1 MYKQSL
7 MKVGLLLA
15 VVALVLGPAFLA
27 HAQSGPDL
35 GTIGGTAAGSAAG
48 GTATSTSGGSCASKY
63 AGNVGLEGFINY
75 IGCIIVSSVVPL
87 MFALAFVLFLWGVV
101 QFIMNNADENKRAQG
116 KQFMVWGIVALFVMF
131 SIWGLVQILSNTVD
145 PNAGKIGVPSLPY
158 NP

>member
-1 MYKQSL
+1 MNKKYL
-7 MKVGLLLA
+7 INLA
-15 VVALVLGPAFLA
+15 AFLLVLGLFVSPVLIF
-27 HAQSGPDL
+27 AQGP
-35 GTIGGTAAGSAAG
+35 GGGEE
-48 GTATSTSGGSCASKY
+48 SGGSSSSGTCASKY